1 MSEESRQVIVG
12 ASSYMID
19 GDSVVIRQSRTEE
32 EQEIGKGR
40 FFRFNKMLWQVEK
53 VCIAPADKAVLL
65 ARECLGNKHDDLTL
79 DRIPLEEILSGGGEF
94 IEDELALREIIY
106 SPLVLGGGPKSVA
119 RIMAEHIVL
128 MQRGADRLQAILR
141 RLACP
146 VLVGGELCFMLREEI
161 ALKTTTERQIM
172 RGLYRTKILISSFGN
187 DEIEVWAF
195 PPDESSAP
203 RPRRSYI

>member
-1 MSEESRQVIVG
+1 MSEESRQIRVG

-19 GDSVVIRQSRTEE
+19 GDSVVIWQSRIEE

-53 VCIAPADKAVLL
+53 VCIAPADRAVLL

-146 VLVGGELCFMLREEI
+146 VPGAGRRRTVLHAPRRDRPEDDDRATDHAGPVQNEDPDQLLRE
-161 ALKTTTERQIM
+161 
-172 RGLYRTKILISSFGN
+172 
-187 DEIEVWAF
+187 
-195 PPDESSAP
+195 
-203 RPRRSYI
+203 

>member
-1 MSEESRQVIVG
+1 MSEESRQITVG
-12 ASSYMID
+12 ASSYIID
-19 GDSVVIRQSRTEE
+19 GDSVVIWQNRTEE
-32 EQEIGKGR
+32 EQAIDKGR

-53 VCIAPADKAVLL
+53 VCIAPADRAVLL

-146 VLVGGELCFMLREEI
+146 VLVGGELCFILTEDLEKR
-161 ALKTTTERQIM
+161 TTPANQILF
-172 RGLYRTKILISSFGN
+172 GLYRTKIMLNPFGFN
-187 DEIEVWAF
+187 ETLVWCF
-195 PPDESSAP
+195 PPDESSAQ